1 MGLHRPSSVPKTE
14 PKEVFDM
21 RRLLTALPVLV
32 LLAASPS
39 AALPADAAKD
49 GTVAAPAP
57 DLLAGTYK
65 VDLDHSTI
73 VFRVDHLG
81 MSNFTA
87 QFRDFSGALVLD
99 PARPETS
106 SVTVEIDVASLQTP
120 IRSVPGF
127 DKTLA
132 GPDWLD
138 GAAHPKITFKS
149 TRVTRTGPETADIA
163 GDFTLRG
170 VTRPIVL
177 KAKFNGG
184 WKPNAY
190 DGARVGFSATT
201 SFKRS
206 DFGMTYGVPAPG
218 TKLGVSDEVQVAIE
232 TEWSQGKPTGE
243 PAPSN

>member
-1 MGLHRPSSVPKTE
+1 
-14 PKEVFDM
+14 M
-21 RRLLTALPVLV
+21 RRLLTALPVLI
-32 LLAASPS
+32 LLAAGPS
-39 AALPADAAKD
+39 AAKPAEAPKA
-49 GTVAAPAP
+49 GAVAAPDILP
-57 DLLAGTYK
+57 GTYK
-65 VDLDHSTI
+65 VDLDHSTVI
-73 VFRVDHLG
+73 FRVDHIG

-87 QFRDFSGALVLD
+87 QFRDFTGALTLD
-99 PARPETS
+99 PVSPEAS
-106 SVTVEIDVASLQTP
+106 SVTVDIDVTSLQTP
-120 IRSVPGF
+120 VRSIPGF
-127 DKTLA
+127 DKTLT

-149 TRVTRTGPETADIA
+149 TRITRTGPDTADIT
-163 GDFTLRG
+163 GDFTLKG

-206 DFGMTYGVPAPG
+206 DFGIAYGVPAPG
-218 TKLGVSDEVQVAIE
+218 TRLGVSDEVQVAIE

-243 PAPSN
+243 AAPSH